1 MAILIKKPNEEYY
14 AIIND
19 GIEIKKGEYKEYYND
34 ILKVLCYYT
43 NNKLNGKHI
52 IFNYDKTINKV
63 SNYNNGIL
71 EGEEIQYYE
80 NYGKQNIRKSYYNN
94 GKLHGKSK
102 LYNGDGK
109 LEWSIIYDNG
119 EIKRPYKKHNKCTVQ
134 CLI

>member
-19 GIEIKKGEYKEYYND
+19 NIEIKEGEYKEYYND

-43 NNKLNGKHI
+43 NNKLNGKYI

-71 EGEEIQYYE
+71 EGEEIQYYDHFD
-80 NYGKQNIRKSYYNN
+80 KRSMRKSYYNN

-102 LYNGDGK
+102 LYNGDGQ

-119 EIKRPYKKHNKCTVQ
+119 EIKRPYKKHNKC
-134 CLI
+134 IIM